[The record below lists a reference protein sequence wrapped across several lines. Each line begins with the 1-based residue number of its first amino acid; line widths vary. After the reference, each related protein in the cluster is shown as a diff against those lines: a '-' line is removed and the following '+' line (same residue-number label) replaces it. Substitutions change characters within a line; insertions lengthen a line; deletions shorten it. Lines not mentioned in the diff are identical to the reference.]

1 MIISFII
8 EYNSKPC
15 DFNEE
20 VVRSVKKRAKWSKAK
35 KSGQEYNT
43 RKDSEQLPSV
53 IVPVHL

>member
-43 RKDSEQLPSV
+43 QEGL
-53 IVPVHL
+53 